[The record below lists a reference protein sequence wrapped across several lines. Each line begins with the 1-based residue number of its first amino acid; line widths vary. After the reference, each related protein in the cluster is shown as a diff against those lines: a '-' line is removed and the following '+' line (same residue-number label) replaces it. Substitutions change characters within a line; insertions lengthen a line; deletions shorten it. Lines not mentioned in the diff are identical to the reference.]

1 MRILSKEKL
10 VENKY
15 QNYEFYKNKINNKK
29 KFKQRQTNFKS
40 KTLI

>member
-29 KFKQRQTNFKS
+29 KIQAKTNKFQ
-40 KTLI
+40 I